1 MKVTFI
7 NPSPDDAA
15 NTAMYAS
22 MPPLGLLYIA
32 AVLQQEGIE
41 VTILDQSAQGYS
53 FTATVN
59 WALHEVPDLL
69 GISSLL
75 SSSQTAVML
84 ARAIKQRAPNI
95 PIVFGNHHA
104 SFNAE
109 RLLHTYPWIDYVVRG
124 EGEHVCRD
132 LVGSLANPQALKD
145 ITGLTFRHHGH
156 IVSTPDRPVITNI
169 DQLPFPARHLIPHN
183 YHNTVVG
190 INVAP
195 KQFTTLLSSRGCPF
209 QCRFCSC
216 TSHSQHQWRP
226 RSIENILAELHS
238 LMNNG
243 YQQAMFVDDNL
254 TVQPQRVLDL
264 CTQMIREK
272 INLEWMCEGR
282 VDQASRSLLQAMVAA
297 GCRMIYFGIESANPH
312 ILAYYRKQITPQ
324 QASKAIQNARDAG
337 IDVIVGS
344 FIIGAPEETLED
356 IERTLSFARRLP
368 LDIVQINVL
377 RANPGTPIWN
387 ELVKAGVIDEAKHW
401 ETGAFIPEVCP
412 KAVQLETLEVLMNH
426 HYRHFLLHPRF
437 LLRQLARTATSRYR
451 VTTIYRN
458 VKNIPSIGQQLIRLQ
473 YQNRF
478 Y

>member
-1 MKVTFI
+1 VKVSFV
-7 NPSPDDAA
+7 NPSPDDAV

-32 AVLQQEGIE
+32 AVLQQEGTD
-41 VTILDQSAQGYS
+41 VSLLDQSAQGYS
-53 FTATVN
+53 FTATVD
-59 WALHEVPDLL
+59 WVLHESPDLL
-69 GISSLL
+69 GISALL

-84 ARAIKQRAPNI
+84 ARAVKHRAPGI

-109 RLLHTYPWIDYVVRG
+109 RLLQTYPWIDYVVRG
-124 EGEHVCRD
+124 EGEYVCRD
-132 LVGSLANPQALKD
+132 LVASLTHPESLKD
-145 ITGLTFRHHGH
+145 IASLTFRHHGD
-156 IVSTPDRPVITNI
+156 IVSTPDRPVITEI
-169 DQLPFPARHLIPHN
+169 DQFPFPARHLVPHN

-195 KQFTTLLSSRGCPF
+195 KKFTTLLSSRGCPF

-216 TSHSQHQWRP
+216 TTLSQHLWRP
-226 RSIENILAELHS
+226 RSIENILTELHS
-238 LMNNG
+238 LKSDG

-254 TVQPQRVLDL
+254 TVQPQRVITL
-264 CTQMIREK
+264 CKQMIRQR
-272 INLEWMCEGR
+272 IDLEWMCEGR
-282 VDQASRSLLQAMVAA
+282 VDQASRSMLQAMVAA

-324 QASKAIQNARDAG
+324 QAIQAIQNAHDAG

-344 FIIGAPEETLED
+344 FIIGAPNETLED
-356 IERTLSFARRLP
+356 IQRTLSFARRLP

-387 ELVKAGVIDEAKHW
+387 ELVHAGWIDEEMYW
-401 ETGAFIPEVCP
+401 ERGAFIPEISP
-412 KAVQLETLEVLMNH
+412 QAVQLGTLEELMNQ
-426 HYRHFLLHPRF
+426 HYRQFLLHPRF
-437 LLRQLARTATSRYR
+437 LIRQLGRTVTSRYR
-451 VTTIYRN
+451 VNTIYRN

>member
-1 MKVTFI
+1 VKVKFI
-7 NPSPDDAA
+7 NPSPDDAV

-32 AVLQQEGIE
+32 AILQQEGID

-53 FTATVN
+53 LTATVN
-59 WALHEVPDLL
+59 WALREAPDLL
-69 GISSLL
+69 GISALL

-84 ARAIKQRAPNI
+84 ARTIKQRAPNI

-109 RLLHTYPWIDYVVRG
+109 RLLQTYPWIDYVIRG
-124 EGEHVCRD
+124 EGEYICSD
-132 LVGSLANPQALKD
+132 LVASLAHPKTLKD
-145 ITGLTFRHHGH
+145 ITGLTYRHRGN

-169 DQLPFPARHLIPHN
+169 DQLPFPARHLVPHN

-195 KQFTTLLSSRGCPF
+195 KKFTTLLSSRGCPF

-216 TSHSQHQWRP
+216 TTLSQHQWRP
-226 RSIENILAELHS
+226 RSIENILTELHT
-238 LMNNG
+238 LMSNG

-254 TVQPQRVLDL
+254 TVQPQRVIDL

-282 VDQASRSLLQAMVAA
+282 VDQASRSMLQAMVAA
-297 GCRMIYFGIESANPH
+297 GCRMIYFGIESANPQT
-312 ILAYYRKQITPQ
+312 LAYYRKKITPQ
-324 QASKAIQNARDAG
+324 QATKAIHNAHDAG

-344 FIIGAPEETLED
+344 FIIGAPEETIED
-356 IERTLSFARRLP
+356 IERTMSFARRLP

-387 ELVKAGVIDEAKHW
+387 ELVQAGWIDEAQYW
-401 ETGAFIPEVCP
+401 ERGAFIPEVSP
-412 KAVQLETLEVLMNH
+412 NAVQLKTLEELMNH

-437 LLRQLARTATSRYR
+437 FLRQLARTVTSRYR
-451 VTTIYRN
+451 INTIYQN

-473 YQNRF
+473 YQNHF

>member
-1 MKVTFI
+1 MKVVLI
-7 NPSPDDAA
+7 NPSPDDAS

-32 AVLQQEGIE
+32 AILEQEGVD
-41 VTILDQSAQGYS
+41 VTVIDQSAQGYS
-53 FTATVN
+53 ITATVN
-59 WALHEVPDLL
+59 WALHEAPDLI
-69 GISSLL
+69 GISALL

-84 ARAIKQRAPNI
+84 ARSIKQRVPNT

-109 RLLHTYPWIDYVVRG
+109 RLLHTYPWIDYIIRG
-124 EGEHVCRD
+124 EGEYVCRD
-132 LVGSLANPQALKD
+132 LAASLAHPQALKD
-145 ITGLTFRHHGH
+145 VTGLTFRYQGN
-156 IVSTPDRPVITNI
+156 IVSTPDRPIITSI
-169 DQLPFPARHLIPHN
+169 DQLPFPARHLVPHS

-195 KQFTTLLSSRGCPF
+195 KRFTTLLSSRGCPF

-216 TSHSQHQWRP
+216 TTLSQHQWRP
-226 RSIENILAELHS
+226 RSIDNILTELHS
-238 LMNNG
+238 LMSDG

-254 TVQPQRVLDL
+254 TVQPQRVIDL
-264 CTQMIREK
+264 CTQMMREK

-282 VDQASRSLLQAMVAA
+282 VDQASRSMLQAMVAA
-297 GCRMIYFGIESANPH
+297 GCRMIYFGIESANPQ

-324 QASKAIQNARDAG
+324 QASKAVQNAHDAG

-368 LDIVQINVL
+368 LDIIQINVL

-387 ELVKAGVIDEAKHW
+387 ELVQAGWIDEDRYW
-401 ETGAFIPEVCP
+401 ERGAFIPEVSP
-412 KAVQLETLEVLMNH
+412 KAVQLETLEELMNH
-426 HYRHFLLHPRF
+426 QYRHFLLHPRF
-437 LLRQLARTATSRYR
+437 LFRQLARTATSRYR
-451 VTTIYRN
+451 IATIFRN

-473 YQNRF
+473 YRNRF